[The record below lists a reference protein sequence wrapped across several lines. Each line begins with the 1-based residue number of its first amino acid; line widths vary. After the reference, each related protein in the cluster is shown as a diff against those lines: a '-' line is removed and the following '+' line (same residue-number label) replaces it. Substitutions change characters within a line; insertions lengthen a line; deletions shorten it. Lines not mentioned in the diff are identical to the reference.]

1 MFANTF
7 EDDKEL
13 LEMRTKRYKSAIS
26 KQFTDLGA
34 DMGKVV
40 KGAAIAAGALVVGY
54 AVYAMLSRLT
64 GSKSSDEKSGDNQAA
79 LVPVVEKESVIA
91 TMIKTAIVSFLLG
104 LAREQLVKYIE
115 AYQKQN
121 DGKLFGSITAKESK
135 RA

>member
-13 LEMRTKRYKSAIS
+13 LEMRTKRYKTAIS

-40 KGAAIAAGALVVGY
+40 KGAAIAAGAVVAGY
-54 AVYAMLSRLT
+54 AVYAMLSRLS
-64 GSKSSDEKSGDNQAA
+64 GSKKKSENPADNQAA
-79 LVPVVEKESVIA
+79 LVPLAEKESVIA

-121 DGKLFGSITAKESK
+121 DGKLFGSVTAKESK